1 MRRMFFSALARLL
14 SATHIALSQY
24 FTGTWQWLWPDS
36 SLRQLYPNIR
46 SMAIQKSD
54 LYVSVI
60 ADQPTDGLFVSRDS
74 GSTFRRIP
82 ITAFNAPLSISNG
95 YTIWTICAGD
105 SGVMLAG
112 ADGDI
117 FRSTDRGSTWLEVMD
132 DSSERYGV
140 ITHYFGDTLFTG
152 GSWGIYRST
161 DNGLTWSNVDSTN
174 PDTSYAYR
182 KFNYITCFTVAANG
196 YIYAGTG
203 SGLDTYSYGIRVSK
217 DRGSTWTY
225 ANNGITKSIP
235 DTTDSNAYITS
246 LAAMG
251 DTVFAASAHLYR
263 STDNGQSWQAVG
275 DPLFYNNESGAII
288 STTKGL
294 IVPTRNS
301 FYLTT
306 DGGNTWQDLIDFQ
319 LPINVWSAVQINDS
333 TILMGMWNGLGKLV
347 IHGPLTPVI
356 NHPSVATSFQL
367 SQNYP
372 NPFNP
377 TTSIQ
382 YEVAS
387 RQYVTLTVYNVL
399 GERVA
404 TLVDGEKAPGSY
416 TATFDGSKL
425 PSGVYFYRLQAGN
438 FTQTRRMVLMK

>member
-1 MRRMFFSALARLL
+1 MFFLALALLL
-14 SATHIALSQY
+14 SVAPITLSQQ
-24 FTGTWQWLWPDS
+24 TSGTNKATWSWIWPDA
-36 SLRQLYPNIR
+36 SLRQTYPNIHAMAVDNYGNIFV
-46 SMAIQKSD
+46 SMIVGDTTDGMYVSRDDGKTFSKVNSLIGRANLNYIWSICLADSGDIFAGMEEYLFKSTD
-54 LYVSVI
+54 AGETWIPALYVSNE
-60 ADQPTDGLFVSRDS
+60 S
-74 GSTFRRIP
+74 
-82 ITAFNAPLSISNG
+82 FNAILRTS
-95 YTIWTICAGD
+95 
-105 SGVMLAG
+105 
-112 ADGDI
+112 
-117 FRSTDRGSTWLEVMD
+117 
-132 DSSERYGV
+132 
-140 ITHYFGDTLFTG
+140 GDTLFAG
-152 GSWGIYRST
+152 GYDGIYRSA
-161 DNGLTWSNVDSTN
+161 DNGGTWTNVDSN
-174 PDTSYAYR
+174 NVDTSYAYR

-294 IVPTRNS
+294 IVPTWNS
-301 FYLTT
+301 FYITT

-347 IHGPLTPVI
+347 IHGPLTPVVE
-356 NHPSVATSFQL
+356 HPSVASGFSL

-377 TTSIQ
+377 TTTIRFSIPKR
-382 YEVAS
+382 S
-387 RQYVTLTVYNVL
+387 FVTLSVYNIL
-399 GERVA
+399 GQLVK
-404 TLVDGEKAPGSY
+404 TLVNEEKSPGSY
-416 TATFDGSKL
+416 EASFDGTSL
-425 PSGVYFYRLQAGN
+425 PSGTYFYRLNAGN
-438 FTQTRRMVLMK
+438 DVQTKKMILLK